1 MSVRRTAVGL
11 LLLAASAWI
20 PAASGDPAERG
31 GFPVREPDDDTPFYV
46 LYNALKAGVEEDEAK
61 GLKLYLD
68 LCPEDRKTAPE
79 KLQELKSGEWSSLR
93 EHAGA
98 YLAYDLHGF
107 KVFVIKMSPGDVT
120 QKTKKIYFTIKNQIE
135 PDDRSGLCIVER
147 DSKGRWKLRSMA
159 L

>member
-1 MSVRRTAVGL
+1 MQLKLTPIGL
-11 LLLAASAWI
+11 LLLASLASAS
-20 PAASGDPAERG
+20 AASGDPAERG
-31 GFPVREPDDDTPFYV
+31 GFPVRDPDDDTPFYV
-46 LYNALKAGVEEDEAK
+46 LYNVLKAGVEEDESA
-61 GLKLYLD
+61 GLKQYLD
-68 LCPEDRKTAPE
+68 LCPEDRKAPPD
-79 KLQELKSGEWSSLR
+79 KLKELKSGEWTALR

-107 KVFVIKMSPGDVT
+107 KVFVIRMNPGEVN

-147 DSKGRWKLRSMA
+147 DGKGRWKLRSIA